1 MNHGFI
7 ELHAHTEYS
16 NVRLIDCLSKL
27 KAVVNHAVKIGLQGV
42 AITDHEC
49 LSGHIK
55 ALNLIKEI
63 QKTNPDFRLIL
74 GNEIYLCHNAPV
86 SFDEKGKQKYS
97 IESKDFFHFI
107 LLAKDAVGHS
117 QLRLLSSRAWSRV
130 YSYKRM
136 ERVPTFYSDIEEI
149 VGTNPGHLIA
159 STACLG
165 GEFAKLALAGD
176 AEGSAEFVQWCQKQF
191 GSENFFIELQPGLSE
206 EQIQFNQ
213 RAIKFCKY
221 FDVPWII
228 TNDVHYLTKDKRE
241 LHEIYLKSHEE
252 EREAGDFYESTYF
265 KTPAEM
271 IERMEYLEPID
282 IAKGFENTMKIG
294 EMCKYAGDYGL
305 FHSTIVPQ
313 RQLPQFAVK
322 GYLNTD
328 PDRYPY
334 IAKMYAS
341 HEPQDLWLMKQLEDG
356 MAHKKQRFNNGNLSR
371 INVELEQ
378 ILKISEKLGQPVSA
392 YYNLTQQIVEIMW
405 SKGGSFVG
413 CGRGSVGGW
422 YIAYLMD
429 IMQLNP
435 IVHGTHWWRHLH
447 ADRPEMPDVDLDTAA
462 YKRPRVFQ
470 ATKDVFGEDH
480 CLNIITFRTESTK
493 AAVATACRGLG
504 IDNDTSKELS
514 ALVPMTRGRVWS
526 VKEMLNGNEDNGF
539 VPIHAFVKKVA
550 EYPMLL
556 ETISEIE
563 GLVCGRGS
571 HASAE
576 IIYNQPYFVRNSLMK
591 SPKGIETTCWD
602 MGDSEA
608 CSALK
613 EDYLT
618 IEALDKMMVCMNFL
632 LKDGLIE
639 WQGSLKAT
647 YDKYLHPD
655 VIDYESPGMWEAMA
669 DGKIPDLFQ
678 MQTDVGGDAIK
689 RIRPTSM
696 KELSLTNAVMR
707 LSANE
712 DMSPIDRFIAFKND
726 VSLWY
731 KEMANAGL
739 NAEEVA
745 VLEKYLKPNY
755 GCSIEQ
761 EDIMLLVMDDRI
773 SGFDMKWAN
782 KLRKG
787 LAKKK
792 KEIIDEVTAE
802 YYRKG
807 TELGT
812 RKEMLDY
819 VFKYCIKP
827 QLG

>member
-1 MNHGFI
+1 MNY
-7 ELHAHTEYS
+7 A
-16 NVRLIDCLSKL
+16 
-27 KAVVNHAVKIGLQGV
+27 AQIGLQGM

-55 ALNLIKEI
+55 ALRAVEKIREKH
-63 QKTNPDFRLIL
+63 PDFRLIL
-74 GNEIYLCHNAPV
+74 GNEIYLCHDTEAV
-86 SFDEKGKQKYS
+86 LDDKGKPKYL
-97 IESKDFFHFI
+97 IESPDFFHFI
-107 LLAKDAVGHS
+107 LLAKDAIGHE
-117 QLRLLSSRAWSRV
+117 QLRLLSSRAWSRC
-130 YSYKRM
+130 YTYKHM
-136 ERVPTFYSDIEEI
+136 ERVPTFYSDVEEI
-149 VGTNPGHLIA
+149 VGQNPGHLIA

-165 GEFAKLALAGD
+165 GEFPKLTMAADPD
-176 AEGSAEFVQWCQKQF
+176 ACWAFSQWCQKQF
-191 GSENFFIELQPGLSE
+191 GAENFFVELQPGLTE
-206 EQIQFNQ
+206 EQITFNQ
-213 RAIKFCKY
+213 RALKFCKY
-221 FDVPWII
+221 FGLQWII
-228 TNDVHYLTKDKRE
+228 TNDVHYLSKDKRD
-241 LHEIYLKSHEE
+241 LHAIYLNSHDE
-252 EREAGDFYESTYF
+252 ERETGDFYESTYF
-265 KTPAEM
+265 KTPDEM
-271 IERMEYLEPID
+271 RERMKYLDSED
-282 IAKGFENTMKIG
+282 IEQGFRNTIKIG
-294 EMCKYAGDYGL
+294 AMCKDAGDYGL
-305 FHSTIVPQ
+305 FCSTIVPQ
-313 RQLPQFAVK
+313 RQLSEFTVK

-328 PDRYPY
+328 PERYPY

-341 HEPQDLWLMKQLEDG
+341 SEPQDLWLMKQLEDG

-371 INVELEQ
+371 INIELEQ
-378 ILKISEKLGQPVSA
+378 IYKISEKLGQPVSA
-392 YYNLTQQIVEIMW
+392 YYNLTQRIVEIMW
-405 SKGGSFVG
+405 NEGGSLVG

-462 YKRPRVFQ
+462 CKRPQVFQ
-470 ATKDVFGEDH
+470 ATKDVFGDDH

-493 AAVATACRGLG
+493 AAVLTACRGLG
-504 IDNDTSKELS
+504 IDSDTAKELS
-514 ALVPMTRGRVWS
+514 SLVPMTRGRVWS
-526 VKEMLNGNEDNGF
+526 VKEMLNGNEDNGY
-539 VPIHAFVKKVA
+539 VPIHTFVKKVA

-556 ETISEIE
+556 ETIQEIE
-563 GLVCGRGS
+563 GLICGRGS

-576 IIYNQPYFVRNSLMK
+576 IIYNVPYYVHNSLMK
-591 SPKGIETTCWD
+591 SPKGIHTTCWD

-618 IEALDKMMVCMNFL
+618 IEALDKMMVCLNFL
-632 LKDGLIE
+632 LRDGLIE

-655 VIDYESPGMWEAMA
+655 VIDYTSPEMWRMMA
-669 DGKIPDLFQ
+669 DGEIPDLFQ

-731 KEMANAGL
+731 KEMDEAGL
-739 NAEEVA
+739 THDEVA
-745 VLEKYLKPNY
+745 VLEKYLQANY

-761 EDIMLLVMDDRI
+761 EDIMTLVMDEKI

-807 TELGT
+807 AELGT